1 MCQETINYA
10 MGVRRDPEKFANAL
24 AETGGNKNAANKM
37 IGVKNYNPRMPLQV
51 RKKLDEFFPDEFY
64 GNNFGKLFKAGKIE
78 TFKIP
83 RDLTQEQIDEIK
95 STVERFGGG
104 WLGVQATP
112 TGKTV
117 MMFMPDTQAIA
128 KALDMMNRLRGAY
141 AADKIEVSTPAT
153 ITGMRIIDVSR
164 QRLEDA
170 RNLEEMMEEESLRTL
185 DEDNI

>member
-1 MCQETINYA
+1 
-10 MGVRRDPEKFANAL
+10 
-24 AETGGNKNAANKM
+24 
-37 IGVKNYNPRMPLQV
+37 
-51 RKKLDEFFPDEFY
+51 
-64 GNNFGKLFKAGKIE
+64 
-78 TFKIP
+78 
-83 RDLTQEQIDEIK
+83 
-95 STVERFGGG
+95 
-104 WLGVQATP
+104 
-112 TGKTV
+112 